1 MLDIEDESH
10 KSLKKKKYDLDY
22 LFLNGYTD
30 EEREIM
36 IKAVDEIEAEKS
48 KIVLDQ
54 KKKLYLKYNIT
65 DEILSSIIRESEEES
80 W

>member
-1 MLDIEDESH
+1 MLDIEDESY
-10 KSLKKKKYDLDY
+10 KSVKKKNHDLDY
-22 LFLNGYTD
+22 LFLNGLTD

-36 IKAVDEIEAEKS
+36 IKAVDEIEAERS

-54 KKKLYLKYNIT
+54 KKKVYLKYNIT
-65 DEILSSIIRESEEES
+65 DEILSSIIRESKEGS